1 LKTQSKAEPSDVDRN
16 TWRMALITIGFR
28 AAPTEVTFAIYD
40 SEASAIQNVDSI
52 KIPSAF
58 RWPDSLKYVRSN
70 LLDVLREYR
79 VEKAG
84 IRLTETNAKS
94 VSYERNVAVQCGG

>member
-1 LKTQSKAEPSDVDRN
+1 
-16 TWRMALITIGFR
+16 MALITIGFR